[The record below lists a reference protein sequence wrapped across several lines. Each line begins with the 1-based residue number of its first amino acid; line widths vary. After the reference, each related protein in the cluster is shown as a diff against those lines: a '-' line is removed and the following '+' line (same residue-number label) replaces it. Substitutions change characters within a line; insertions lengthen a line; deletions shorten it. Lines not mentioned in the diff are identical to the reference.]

1 MTWNRAA
8 VAAAI
13 ALAMLAVAVG
23 AYNAVGLL
31 RGARASVQ
39 RPSSSLVSLPG
50 TLFLA
55 QGGAIYRLRGGSF
68 KQITPEE
75 GWMQPAASADRKRLV
90 AVKRSAN
97 YSDLYLLDVTGSV
110 LAQLTHN
117 SARRA
122 DLNHWAFYP
131 HFSPDGS
138 TVFYSYDPK
147 DPQNTYRVDLAIFFR
162 PADAP
167 SSTSEATSWT
177 VPNEY
182 TGGDVDPVPLNGALI
197 FARYSIDEQSQVH
210 SQVWLQV
217 QPGSP
222 GVALTAPGDDCSQ
235 PAVSRDGRRIAMVC
249 RHGDLRSADVE
260 VASLDLASGS
270 IGTPTSLFK
279 GELPASPAFSPDGG
293 SVAFL
298 APAPPG
304 GPFQLWTVP
313 ASSKAGSPRQIT
325 QNLGFDSGSAPVWVA
340 S

>member
-1 MTWNRAA
+1 MSWHRAT
-8 VAAAI
+8 VSAAL
-13 ALAMLAVAVG
+13 ALAMLAVSVG

-31 RGARASVQ
+31 RGGGASVQ

-50 TLFLA
+50 TLYLA
-55 QGGAIYRLRGGSF
+55 QGGAIYRLRGRSF
-68 KQITPEE
+68 KQITPDA
-75 GWMQPAASADRKRLV
+75 GWAQPAVSADGKRLV

-97 YSDLYLLDVTGSV
+97 SSDLYLLDVNGGV

-147 DPQNTYRVDLAIFFR
+147 DPRNTFRVDLAIFSR
-162 PADAP
+162 PANPP
-167 SSTSEATSWT
+167 SSTSDAIGWT
-177 VPNEY
+177 APNEY
-182 TGGDVDPVPLNGALI
+182 TGGDVDPIPVNGALI
-197 FARYSIDEQSQVH
+197 FTRYSIDELSQVH
-210 SQVWLQV
+210 SQVWLQAR
-217 QPGSP
+217 PGSP
-222 GVALTAPGDDCSQ
+222 GVALTAPGDDCAQ
-235 PAVSRDGRRIAMVC
+235 PAVSRDERRLAMIC
-249 RHGDLRSADVE
+249 RHGELRSAELE
-260 VASLDLASGS
+260 VAPLDPSSGS
-270 IGTPTSLFK
+270 IGTPTLLVK
-279 GELPASPAFSPDGG
+279 GELLASPTFSPDGS

-304 GPFQLWTVP
+304 GPFQLWTAP
-313 ASSKAGSPRQIT
+313 ASPQAGSPRQIT